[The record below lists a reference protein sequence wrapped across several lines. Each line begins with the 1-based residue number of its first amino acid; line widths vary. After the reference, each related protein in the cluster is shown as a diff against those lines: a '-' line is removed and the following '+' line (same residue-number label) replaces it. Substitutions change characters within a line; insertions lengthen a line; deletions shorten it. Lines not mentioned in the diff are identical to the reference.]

1 MFKMKG
7 RPPVGSVPALNS
19 RRDKSAWSQS
29 GIVDKSATSCSSL
42 IQSFPCPSTAYKLF
56 SIFNDVSW

>member
-1 MFKMKG
+1 MFKIKG

-19 RRDKSAWSQS
+19 DRDKSAWSQS
-29 GIVDKSATSCSSL
+29 GIVDKSAISCSSL

-56 SIFNDVSW
+56 LIFNDVSW